1 MSYNNAALRLGWAIA
16 LLINC
21 LMALAQPAVEMADNL
36 RASGKIYVVVVVILL
51 IFAGLIAF
59 LVSVERK
66 IKRLEKNKD
75 NPS

>member
-1 MSYNNAALRLGWAIA
+1 MRAYNTVLRLGWAIV
-16 LLINC
+16 LWVNC
-21 LMALAQPAVEMADNL
+21 LFAAAQPAVEMADNL

-66 IKRLEKNKD
+66 IKRLENNKD
-75 NPS
+75 NRR